1 MESDSEELSSLGRS
15 CVEIIG
21 GSAICGTSVDVCGGV
36 GVAGSTPVALVFGVW
51 GAGVGDAEAR
61 GVGEEITSVA
71 KGQTAPYYYSNPN

>member
-21 GSAICGTSVDVCGGV
+21 GSAIRGTSVDVCRGV
-36 GVAGSTPVALVFGVW
+36 GVAGSTLVALVLGVW

-61 GVGEEITSVA
+61 DVGEDAMSVA
-71 KGQTAPYYYSNPN
+71 KPCYYSNTN